1 MKKILCFTMVFVLFV
16 LSAVSSVGV
25 SANTED
31 IYTKPEVFLYGD
43 VDLDGVLTVKDAT
56 CLQKGLAG
64 LTYIT
69 AVQRYLAEP
78 ETGNVTIKN
87 ATAIQKHL
95 AGLEV
100 AVPLGEELVMA
111 SQDEFSGAV
120 WDIGDYDGDFI
131 SVTPIDGLNY
141 EYTLEDF
148 PEYQFSKIEKV
159 EWSSVNL
166 IYYRL
171 YLQDPG
177 KENALESLKA
187 LDYRANI
194 DLESVELDYYV
205 LAT

>member
-1 MKKILCFTMVFVLFV
+1 MKKILCITMVLVLFV
-16 LSAVSSVGV
+16 LSSV
-25 SANTED
+25 SAVVVSADTED
-31 IYTKPEVFLYGD
+31 LYTQPEAFLYGD

-56 CLQKGLAG
+56 YLQKGLAG

-69 AVQRYLAEP
+69 AVQRYMAEP
-78 ETGNVTIKN
+78 ERGDITIKN

-100 AVPLGEELVMA
+100 EAPLGEELVMA
-111 SQDEFSGAV
+111 SRDEFSGTV
-120 WDIGDYDGDFI
+120 WEVGDYDGEFI
-131 SVTPIDGLNY
+131 SVTPKDGLGY

-148 PEYQFSKIEKV
+148 PEYKFSKIEKV
-159 EWSSVNL
+159 ERSSVNL

-177 KENALESLKA
+177 KENALESLEA